1 MRLPLGW
8 LGWCRSRWSLVLW
21 ALTCAGMDG
30 NCAADL
36 REAQQSLLGVSKK
49 GLQVQMVEDALA
61 LGIRH
66 AALNFN
72 LSQLVDLKGDPANP
86 SWGVGDRVFR
96 FHRGYLESLD
106 REIKPLSDAGVLV
119 SLILLAYE
127 SGNVALDQ
135 VVLHPAYNR
144 QCPNHLGA
152 FNTKTV
158 EGRAWFEA
166 AMEFLGARWSPM
178 DGSHGVVQ
186 NWIVGN
192 EVNSHWF
199 WANMGEVGMETFAN
213 DYVETVRLTHDSLR
227 RHSPG
232 ARVYI
237 SMEHHWNIRYPG
249 GSERQAFAGRPFLEY
264 FHRKAIEGGDF
275 EWHLAFHPYPEN
287 LFEPRTWLDK
297 SATADVMTTPRI
309 TFRNLEILPRYL
321 EQSRFQF
328 EGRARRILLSEQGF
342 HTPSGS
348 NGEVIQAA
356 AYCYAWVK
364 VQRLAGIEAFIL
376 HRHVDHGQEGG
387 LKLGLWS
394 RDESAKSPAVPKS
407 KKRLHKVFEAAGTAE
422 WRQAF
427 EFALPVIGLTDWEA
441 ILPPPQ

>member
-1 MRLPLGW
+1 MRLPHG
-8 LGWCRSRWSLVLW
+8 SSAWSFWQWVLVFS
-21 ALTCAGMDG
+21 ALACAGVDG
-30 NCAADL
+30 TQGA
-36 REAQQSLLGVSKK
+36 ESQQAQGILPPASKK
-49 GLQVQMVEDALA
+49 GLQVQMVDDALA

-106 REIKPLSDAGVLV
+106 REIKILSDAGVVV

-127 SGNVALDQ
+127 SGNEALDR
-135 VVLHPAYNR
+135 VVLHPSYNR

-152 FNTKTV
+152 FNTKTS
-158 EGRAWFEA
+158 EGRAWFQA
-166 AMEFLGARWSPM
+166 AMEFLGARWAPV

-213 DYVETVRLTHDSLR
+213 DYVETVRLAHDSLK
-227 RHSPG
+227 RHSSRV
-232 ARVYI
+232 RVYI

-249 GSERQAFAGRPFLEY
+249 GHERQAFAGRPFLEY
-264 FHRKAIEGGDF
+264 FHRKALEGGDF

-287 LFEPRTWLDK
+287 LFEPKTWMDQ
-297 SATADVMTTPRI
+297 SATADVLTSPRI
-309 TFRNLEILPRYL
+309 TFRNLEVLPRYL

-328 EGRARRILLSEQGF
+328 QGRVRRILLSEQGF
-342 HTPSGS
+342 HTPSGP

-364 VQRLAGIEAFIL
+364 VQKLPGIEAFIL

-394 RDESAKSPAVPKS
+394 RDESAASPAAPKSP
-407 KKRLHKVFEAAGTAE
+407 KRLYQVFKAAGTVE

-427 EFALPVIGLTDWEA
+427 EFALPIIGLRDWDA